1 MRHSRKKAEG
11 TRHPEQ
17 DAMGSADDF
26 APGGADG
33 SESSRLETGGRQD
46 VEDLPVESAN
56 TADPSS
62 ESPRE
67 GSGTASNGPAVA
79 ESAVDRDRYLRLAA
93 EYDNFRKRS
102 AKERQDAG
110 ARAQADL
117 VRELIDALDDVQRFA
132 HVDPATTDSATLVQ
146 GVDMVEKKL
155 LKTLNAAGL
164 EIINP
169 VGETFDPALHEAV
182 ATEPTSARED
192 DHVVSRVYQPGYVFK
207 SQLLRPARVVVKQW
221 NG

>member
-1 MRHSRKKAEG
+1 MRHSKKKGEQ
-11 TRHPEQ
+11 TPLPEQ
-17 DAMGSADDF
+17 DVMGSENDF
-26 APGGADG
+26 APGGSDGGAQGGDAPFDPSGGTAAADG
-33 SESSRLETGGRQD
+33 SGAAGAASAGATDSRPDTDAAGE
-46 VEDLPVESAN
+46 
-56 TADPSS
+56 
-62 ESPRE
+62 RE
-67 GSGTASNGPAVA
+67 
-79 ESAVDRDRYLRLAA
+79 RYLRLAA
-93 EYDNFRKRS
+93 EYDNYRKRS
-102 AKERQDAG
+102 AKERSDAG
-110 ARAQADL
+110 TRAQADL
-117 VRELIDALDDVQRFA
+117 VRQLIEALDDVARFA
-132 HVDPATTDSATLVQ
+132 HVDPATTDAATVVQ

-155 LKTLNAAGL
+155 LKALGGAGL

>member
-1 MRHSRKKAEG
+1 MKNSRKKGSQEQL
-11 TRHPEQ
+11 PEQ
-17 DAMGSADDF
+17 DAMGSEDDF
-26 APGGADG
+26 APGGSAPGLQEEEQAGPETSAADG
-33 SESSRLETGGRQD
+33 SGE
-46 VEDLPVESAN
+46 A
-56 TADPSS
+56 A
-62 ESPRE
+62 
-67 GSGTASNGPAVA
+67 
-79 ESAVDRDRYLRLAA
+79 SAVTERDADSELAAEREKYLRLAA
-93 EYDNFRKRS
+93 EYDNYRKR
-102 AKERQDAG
+102 AARERSDAG

-117 VRELIDALDDVQRFA
+117 VRQMIEALDDLARFA
-132 HVDPATTDSATLVQ
+132 HVDPGSTDAETIVQ

-155 LKTLNAAGL
+155 LKALGGAGL
-164 EIINP
+164 EVINP

>member
-1 MRHSRKKAEG
+1 MKHSKKKHDEAPLAEG
-11 TRHPEQ
+11 
-17 DAMGSADDF
+17 AIGSENDF
-26 APGGADG
+26 APGGNADASPAGDSSFDGSGGTAAADG
-33 SESSRLETGGRQD
+33 SGATDAASGGATESRADSD
-46 VEDLPVESAN
+46 VG
-56 TADPSS
+56 S
-62 ESPRE
+62 E
-67 GSGTASNGPAVA
+67 
-79 ESAVDRDRYLRLAA
+79 RDRYLRLAA
-93 EYDNFRKRS
+93 EYDNYRKRS

-117 VRELIDALDDVQRFA
+117 VRQLVEALDDVARFA
-132 HVDPATTDSATLVQ
+132 HVDPATTDAATVVQ

-155 LKTLNAAGL
+155 LKALGGAGL

>member
-1 MRHSRKKAEG
+1 MRHSKKKG
-11 TRHPEQ
+11 EQ
-17 DAMGSADDF
+17 APLTDEDPIVSENDF
-26 APGGADG
+26 APGGSEAGAQGGDPSFEGSRDDGTGVADG
-33 SESSRLETGGRQD
+33 SVAVGAAEGGATDTSRSDPD
-46 VEDLPVESAN
+46 VA
-56 TADPSS
+56 S
-62 ESPRE
+62 E
-67 GSGTASNGPAVA
+67 
-79 ESAVDRDRYLRLAA
+79 RDKYLRLAA

-110 ARAQADL
+110 TRAQADL
-117 VRELIDALDDVQRFA
+117 VRQLIEALDDVARFA
-132 HVDPATTDSATLVQ
+132 HVDPATTDASTIVQ

-155 LKTLNAAGL
+155 LKALGGAGL

-192 DHVVSRVYQPGYVFK
+192 DHVVARVYQPGYVFK

>member
-1 MRHSRKKAEG
+1 MRHSKKKGEQ
-11 TRHPEQ
+11 TPLSEQ
-17 DAMGSADDF
+17 DAMGSEDDF
-26 APGGADG
+26 APGGSTAGAQGGDSSFDGSGGTAAADG
-33 SESSRLETGGRQD
+33 SGAAET
-46 VEDLPVESAN
+46 AN
-56 TADPSS
+56 TGAT
-62 ESPRE
+62 ETR
-67 GSGTASNGPAVA
+67 A
-79 ESAVDRDRYLRLAA
+79 ESDVAGERDRYLRLAA
-93 EYDNFRKRS
+93 EYDNYRKRS

-110 ARAQADL
+110 TRAQADL
-117 VRELIDALDDVQRFA
+117 VRQLIEALDDVARFA
-132 HVDPATTDSATLVQ
+132 HVDPAVTDAATIVQ

-155 LKTLNAAGL
+155 LKALGGAGL
-164 EIINP
+164 EVINP